1 MAKVFKDLSDVR
13 NNVSTNGFDG
23 SSRHVFSL
31 PFGLAVPVY
40 SRMTLPKGEYKIDI
54 RQLLRTNPIV
64 GVPFTRLKVNYECFY
79 YDLNHAYSSFNQFIA
94 QQEDAQTSVQPI
106 MTKVPYITSFNSF
119 VYLVCY
125 FAVIDQYTDNFYSV
139 KKRLHGS
146 DRYDDKGLSLPRY
159 YSYFAWNNPWRSM
172 ASDALRAL
180 DMLGYGNFT
189 PLVDSVVNRL
199 IYDAHGV
206 YFPDYFLE
214 KNDELVPGA
223 EPSSI
228 SRVQRYLIDAFMR
241 YLSGYSLDTFYEEMG
256 YQTNKLFAFLNE
268 IFTPLNSPMGK
279 FDKSCNIWSVLAY
292 NKYWYSTKRNIYY
305 DDVYKVSAWPSVT
318 ELPLPTTS
326 HRYVELFNSDDKIA
340 YSAFGSTDFRTILF
354 QDFNGVI
361 SLCHQLPFECD
372 FERLLCMFALK
383 PIPYY
388 RDMYN
393 AFLPSTQFGDV
404 SIMADA
410 NDWRKIVFKN
420 SDGSET
426 LGNLTNFSGDSNR
439 SYFTNPSG
447 QSPATIEAQFKFD
460 PAIAIS
466 VLEERRA
473 NAMQRFTERMLRA
486 GSKTSKNFLAHWGIV
501 PHSVQDYDMNFLGSW
516 DGEIN
521 LNTVAATNG
530 QGQEQELGQLGSN
543 GVALV
548 NGSKIHFKSSGFGII
563 QIVAYITKPCEYDAY
578 GFSRQN
584 QLLDVWDFPYP
595 ELMNI
600 SLAPMDALTINQFS
614 LNFISDRV
622 VGYQPRFIEH
632 KTDVDLVHGE
642 FYSSA
647 PNRYFSSF
655 ASRGTFAHMVTTKYD
670 NTALEAVN
678 WLYIEPFAAD
688 AIFLKQADSR
698 QSSDNVF
705 VNCQFDVQMV
715 QPLSVI
721 GLPE

>member
-13 NNVSTNGFDG
+13 NHVSTNGFDG

-94 QQEDAQTSVQPI
+94 QQEDAQTSVQPT
-106 MTKVPYITSFNSF
+106 MTKVPFIRSFNSF
-119 VYLVCY
+119 AYMLCY
-125 FAVIDQYTDNFYSV
+125 FAVIDQYTDNFFSL
-139 KKRLHGS
+139 KQRLHGS
-146 DRYDDKGLSLPRY
+146 NTYDEKEIALPRY

-189 PLVDSVVNRL
+189 PVVDSVVGRL
-199 IYDAHGV
+199 VSDSRGNFEPDFLFGDFETLSPWLNYD
-206 YFPDYFLE
+206 
-214 KNDELVPGA
+214 
-223 EPSSI
+223 I
-228 SRVQRYLIDAFMR
+228 SRINKYLLHAFML
-241 YLSGYSLDTFYEEMG
+241 YFTGYSLDNENIVSDRDIF
-256 YQTNKLFAFLNE
+256 FSFLDD
-268 IFTPLNSPMGK
+268 IFTPFGAPIGK
-279 FDKSCNIWSVLAY
+279 YDKSCNLWSVLAY

-305 DDVYKVSAWPSVT
+305 DDIYKLSIWDNGTERPYPTNSV
-318 ELPLPTTS
+318 
-326 HRYVELFNSDDKIA
+326 RYVELFNSDDHIQ
-340 YSAFGSTDFRTILF
+340 YDVFRSGIRDILF
-354 QDFNGVI
+354 SDFSAI
-361 SLCHQLPFECD
+361 ASYFHQLPYDSD

-426 LGNLTNFSGDSNR
+426 LGHLTNFSGDSNR

-447 QSPATIEAQFKFD
+447 QSPANIEAQFKFD

-486 GSKTSKNFLAHWGIV
+486 GSKTSKNFQAHWGIV
-501 PHSVQDYDMNFLGSW
+501 PYSVQDYDMNFLGSW

-563 QIVAYITKPCEYDAY
+563 QIVAYVTKPCEYDAY

-614 LNFISDRV
+614 LNFVPDRI

-647 PNRYFSSF
+647 PNRVFSSF
-655 ASRGTFAHMVTTKYD
+655 ARRGTFAHMVTTKYD